1 MNNEQE
7 LIRRAQRGDG
17 EAFRQLVETYQ
28 TPAYRLAARMCGPD
42 GAEDVTQEAF
52 LAAWRGLPQF
62 RGDCRF
68 STWLYRLVNNAAI
81 DYLRR
86 EKRHRDTGD
95 VDDLEL
101 PDGDP
106 SPQELAEQID
116 TALCVDGEYVS
127 TETCRVQKDG
137 VTYVALTPMA
147 KVLDPAVQIT
157 WDAAA
162 ATATLKTEKL
172 TLTARVGQ
180 LYVQANGRYLYVPE
194 GVQMVDGKVTVPLS
208 VLTKAFDARLSWD
221 GASGTVMVNRGSGA
235 IQSGDSF
242 YDGNGLFWLSRI
254 IQAESG
260 NQPLEGRIAV
270 GNVVMNRVASPAFPN
285 TVKEVLAQKNQFTT
299 WKNGRL
305 ADRIINRRGDGL
317 CPMEEAILAANT
329 PREAYNILRGR
340 YRTLTGYSPR
350 TQKQE

>member
-1 MNNEQE
+1 MKRKLFSVLLCGFA
-7 LIRRAQRGDG
+7 LILLTGAGVAESDVQAVMIGEEEPTAAYAEARLPAAAVPAAQG
-17 EAFRQLVETYQ
+17 V
-28 TPAYRLAARMCGPD
+28 
-42 GAEDVTQEAF
+42 
-52 LAAWRGLPQF
+52 
-62 RGDCRF
+62 
-68 STWLYRLVNNAAI
+68 
-81 DYLRR
+81 
-86 EKRHRDTGD
+86 
-95 VDDLEL
+95 
-101 PDGDP
+101 

-137 VTYVALTPMA
+137 VTYVALAPMA
-147 KVLDPAVQIT
+147 KVLDPAVQVT
-157 WDAAA
+157 WDG
-162 ATATLKTEKL
+162 ATATAGLKTEKL

-242 YDGNGLFWLSRI
+242 YSGDDLFWLSRI

-260 NQPLEGRIAV
+260 NQPLEGRVAV

-305 ADRIINRRGDGL
+305 ADRSPNEGSVIAAKLVLDGAVV
-317 CPMEEAILAANT
+317 EECEGATFFDSNTTSWAARNKT
-329 PREAYNILRGR
+329 CIAVIGNHKFY
-340 YRTLTGYSPR
+340 
-350 TQKQE
+350 K